1 MFNSL
6 GKYVPAFGFYTH
18 SSINLAFLA
27 SSENVDLYSIESV
40 EDLIGAVLDRFA
52 KFATEYQVNRWRSE
66 LFTGSIDYTNRDS
79 IMDWY
84 ESIRLQYGP
93 HLVGFESCR
102 KSYAP
107 YLADYQS
114 LPQYNNMEG
123 CGLCSQ

>member
-1 MFNSL
+1 M
-6 GKYVPAFGFYTH
+6 
-18 SSINLAFLA
+18 NLTVIA
-27 SSENVDLYSIESV
+27 SSETVDLYSIESV

-66 LFTGSIDYTNRDS
+66 LFTGNIDYTNKDS

-102 KSYAP
+102 KSYVP
-107 YLADYQS
+107 YLIEYQS
-114 LPQYNNMEG
+114 LPEYSTMED
-123 CGLCSQ
+123 CGLCSR